1 MHNENLKATGF
12 TKSLD
17 NVSDIVSI
25 DKPLERVR

>member
-17 NVSDIVSI
+17 NVSDVVSI
-25 DKPLERVR
+25 DKRVR